1 MIKKNIDG
9 GKNEINIY
17 ESIDNFIQDSKKL
30 YDELTLVYKK
40 NISNENKNTF
50 FKHLTHIQFGFYILP
65 YLTLND
71 ILSLRASSKEINIV
85 INSKIC
91 CLNYYFKTLKI
102 SNNRNMSKDATKLSN
117 QLRPLEEM
125 NDESEFLEQKKILN
139 NIKAYIKSPEFS
151 LKNLSKIYKVEMDYL
166 KYEASHQIRYMKTL
180 TEIKNN
186 INNEYKQIQ
195 NKRINGSNSLE
206 QKENNKEIS
215 ELEIDELKKKI
226 EELKIKKEN
235 ILFKLNKEKKLNEDL
250 IKQNMDKNKIIN
262 KLKKICLNE
271 ENGVD
276 TYESEKDFE
285 IDDLNKI

>member
-1 MIKKNIDG
+1 MIKKNIDV
-9 GKNEINIY
+9 GKNEINTY
-17 ESIDNFIQDSKKL
+17 ESIDNFIQDSKQL

-40 NISNENKNTF
+40 NISNEMKNTF

-91 CLNYYFKTLKI
+91 CLNYYFKTIKNP
-102 SNNRNMSKDATKLSN
+102 NNRNISKDAKKLSN

-139 NIKAYIKSPEFS
+139 NIKVYIKSPEFS

-166 KYEASHQIRYMKTL
+166 KYEASHQIRYMKKL
-180 TEIKNN
+180 TEIRNN

-195 NKRINGSNSLE
+195 NKRINGNNSLE
-206 QKENNKEIS
+206 QKEDYKEIS

-250 IKQNMDKNKIIN
+250 IKQNMDKTKIIN